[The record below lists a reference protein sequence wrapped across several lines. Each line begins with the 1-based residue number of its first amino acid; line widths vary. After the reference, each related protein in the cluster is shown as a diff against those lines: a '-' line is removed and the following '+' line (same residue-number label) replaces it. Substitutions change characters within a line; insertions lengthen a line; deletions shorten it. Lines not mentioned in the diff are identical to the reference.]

1 MGTAK
6 VRGIYSTALTKLL
19 LDHGFKIVQTSVD
32 LASRFGL
39 GMGRKDCD
47 LNVLDRGDRQGILG
61 VGKSWAVEDL
71 KTLLVENLLDLVVR
85 DVQSEIHDC
94 SDVSLDFEFPGYSKS
109 RLDEIRGSVTSTIRG
124 HHFYKAC
131 GGSISSA
138 VDMAENLITEGR
150 PEDEVERLF
159 KRTIASV
166 SPFKDSVIE
175 IDHVKLDGSSIHLGK
190 AVIEKYNKD
199 DGLVTLRRRLTGRGL
214 YDGLRIDKRS
224 GDYAVTEVKLGE
236 WYLAT
241 RYFSR
246 EGDLKGTYVNFSTP
260 VELYPRRLRYVDLEV
275 DVCIWP
281 RGGIK
286 VLDTRFL
293 KGAATEG
300 LISAKLSQFIQQKTK
315 EMVRELRHQPP
326 NPHWL
331 T

>member
-19 LDHGFKIVQTSVD
+19 LDHGFEIAQPSADV
-32 LASRFGL
+32 ASRFGL
-39 GMGRKDCD
+39 ETGQKDSD
-47 LNVLDRGDRQGILG
+47 LNIIDRRDKQGIIG
-61 VGKSWAVEDL
+61 IGESWVVEDL
-71 KTLLVENLLDLVVR
+71 RALLAENLLDVVVR
-85 DVQSEIHDC
+85 DSQSKIHDC

-109 RLDEIRGSVTSTIRG
+109 RLDEIRGSVTSTICG

-159 KRTIASV
+159 TRTIASNF
-166 SPFKDSVIE
+166 PFEESVIE
-175 IDHVKLDGSSIHLGK
+175 IDHIKLDGSSLSLGK
-190 AVIEKYNKD
+190 AMIEKYEKD
-199 DGLVTLRRRLTGRGL
+199 DCFVALRRRLRGGGQ
-214 YDGLRIDKRS
+214 YDGLGLDKRA
-224 GDYAVTEVKLGE
+224 GDYAVSEVKLGE
-236 WYLAT
+236 WYLVT

-260 VELYPRRLRYVDLEV
+260 VELYPHRLRYVDLEV
-275 DVCIWP
+275 DICIWP

-286 VLDTRFL
+286 VLDMRFL

-300 LISAKLSQFIQQKTK
+300 LINTKLSQLIQQKTK
-315 EMVRELRHQPP
+315 EMVRELRHQPL
-326 NPHWL
+326 N
-331 T
+331 TR